1 MGSFVENFGKSMQDV
16 GNAIEKH
23 IGTPTSQAL
32 LGLLQSVS
40 PATRTASVAKQVHEV
55 VQPMIKEHGKDLAQD
70 TGTLLKSGLTG
81 GVAAQIKTTDEL
93 SKQHMEKFK
102 KEHHEQ
108 SKTAE
113 ALETIGKVGAL
124 ARDAVLNPNKNI
136 AVAATEIADL
146 LNTDALNKGIQKEA
160 PQHKTSKHGMQ
171 P

>member
-16 GNAIEKH
+16 GNTIEKH

-32 LGLLQSVS
+32 SGLLQSVS
-40 PATRTASVAKQVHEV
+40 PATRTVGVAKQVQEV
-55 VQPMIKEHGKDLAQD
+55 VQPMVNKHGKDIAQD

-81 GVAAQIKTTDEL
+81 GMTAQIKTADEL

-108 SKTAE
+108 SKTAG

-124 ARDAVLNPNKNI
+124 ARDTVLNPSKNI
-136 AVAATEIADL
+136 AVAAMEVADL
-146 LNTDALNKGIQKEA
+146 LNTDALDKGVQKEA

>member
-81 GVAAQIKTTDEL
+81 GVTAQIKTADEL

-102 KEHHEQ
+102 KEHHEH
-108 SKTAE
+108 SKTVG

>member
-16 GNAIEKH
+16 GSAIEKH

-81 GVAAQIKTTDEL
+81 GVTAQIKTAVEL
-93 SKQHMEKFK
+93 SKKLMEK
-102 KEHHEQ
+102 
-108 SKTAE
+108 SKTAG
-113 ALETIGKVGAL
+113 ALETIGKVGVL

>member
-16 GNAIEKH
+16 GIAIEKH

-32 LGLLQSVS
+32 LGLLQGIS
-40 PATRTASVAKQVHEV
+40 PATRTAGVAKQVHEV
-55 VQPMIKEHGKDLAQD
+55 VQPIIKEHGKDLAQD

-81 GVAAQIKTTDEL
+81 RVTAQIKTADEL

-108 SKTAE
+108 GKTVG